1 MSDKAAKAITLK
13 GMSAI
18 AAIAIGSAALIAAW
32 MTWGQPLT
40 QRDALNGSD
49 TGVSLGSTDESQ
61 VVNSAVV
68 NTAPPAAPPD
78 TSLAQNSLTPA
89 SPATQQGLL
98 RVGNLTE
105 HPVRL
110 AILLKNASP
119 STAKT
124 KAGMVARPGYEP
136 PAHWDFAPGEGGA
149 KGLVLSLPQRSLK
162 LKPGDII
169 VAFAQDGSRRYRG
182 PFVIGE
188 TESPVW
194 DAKTT
199 EWQLLLTP

>member
-1 MSDKAAKAITLK
+1 MSDKAAKAIKIK

-18 AAIAIGSAALIAAW
+18 AAIAIGSTALIAAW

-40 QRDALNGSD
+40 RRDPLSASES
-49 TGVSLGSTDESQ
+49 GVSLGSTEQ
-61 VVNSAVV
+61 TAPAPVVASAPTALPTNTLTLDTTLAHNPSNSA
-68 NTAPPAAPPD
+68 
-78 TSLAQNSLTPA
+78 
-89 SPATQQGLL
+89 TQHGLL

-110 AILLKNASP
+110 AVLLKQAP
-119 STAKT
+119 QTAKT
-124 KAGMVARPGYEP
+124 KAGAMARPGYEP
-136 PAHWDFAPGEGGA
+136 PAHWDFAPGEGGS

-162 LKPGDII
+162 LKPGDIV
-169 VAFAQDGSRRYRG
+169 VAFAQDGSRRYWG

-188 TESPVW
+188 TEMPVW

>member
-32 MTWGQPLT
+32 MTWGQPLL
-40 QRDALNGSD
+40 QADPLSPSDAE
-49 TGVSLGSTDESQ
+49 VSLGSAGATPA
-61 VVNSAVV
+61 VNTPVT
-68 NTAPPAAPPD
+68 NTAPPATTP
-78 TSLAQNSLTPA
+78 TTTLAQNPLPLT
-89 SPATQQGLL
+89 SPTSQPGLL

-105 HPVRL
+105 HPVRI
-110 AILLKNASP
+110 AILLKQAP
-119 STAKT
+119 PTAKV
-124 KAGMVARPGYEP
+124 KAGIMARPGYEP
-136 PAHWDFAPGEGGA
+136 PAHWDFAPGEGGT

-169 VAFAQDGSRRYRG
+169 VAFAQDGSRRYWG
-182 PFVIGE
+182 PFVLGE